1 MGPNVQARVMSLNCA
16 AEFFPQHSKRSGAAA
31 VMEAADAT
39 AAEFQRLQAE
49 NTALRLRVAG
59 LEDEIADLK
68 WGR

>member
-31 VMEAADAT
+31 VMEAADT
-39 AAEFQRLQAE
+39 AAAQFQRLQHE
-49 NTALRLRVAG
+49 NSELRLRVAG
-59 LEDEIADLK
+59 LEDELEKLK